1 MEITCDMAMDLAE
14 LYICGAA
21 SGDSSE
27 AVRHHLR
34 GCPEC
39 RRFYEGYKRS
49 MKKEPVRRFETEN
62 EPEPSDEKL
71 EQLSKRLR
79 RRRIFTHVA
88 NSTLLTVGAVM
99 LTVGAAVL
107 VNSRNKS

>member
-1 MEITCDMAMDLAE
+1 MEITCDIAMDLAE

-21 SGDSSE
+21 SDESTE

-34 GCPEC
+34 NCPEC

-49 MKKEPVRRFETEN
+49 IKKEPACRVETED
-62 EPEPSDEKL
+62 ELEPSDEKL

-79 RRRIFTHVA
+79 KRRIFTHVA

-99 LTVGAAVL
+99 LTVGVAVL